1 MSSEAT
7 VKSDARPTLAKG
19 RAKLSISQRGK
30 LWRLLVSSLDPRA
43 LLHMLRM
50 ANYYNTNH
58 VRPRR
63 LIKMGKSPSI
73 SPDAIFSNPE
83 RISFGDNVHIGS
95 RSHIWAGPSLGR
107 ITIGDDV
114 LIGPDVMI
122 TAASYRFDDG
132 SPVTSQ
138 VMDEGDIT
146 IGDDVWLGA
155 KVVVLPGVSIGAGAI
170 IGASAVV
177 SKNIPDFAIAVGIP
191 ARVVGQRKRG

>member
-1 MSSEAT
+1 MSSELTA
-7 VKSDARPTLAKG
+7 KSESRGTLTSGAPKVPIS
-19 RAKLSISQRGK
+19 RFTKLM
-30 LWRLLVSSLDPRA
+30 RLLASSLDPRA
-43 LLHMLRM
+43 LLHMFRM

-63 LIKMGKSPSI
+63 LIKMGKAPAI
-73 SPDAIFSNPE
+73 SPDVIFSNPD
-83 RISFGDNVHIGS
+83 RISFGDNIHIGS
-95 RSHIWAGPSLGR
+95 RTHIWAGPSVGR

-132 SPVTSQ
+132 APVNGQ

-146 IGDDVWLGA
+146 IGHDVWLGA
-155 KVVVLPGVSIGAGAI
+155 KVVVLPGVTIGAGAI

-177 SKNIPDFAIAVGIP
+177 TKSIPEFAIAVGIP
-191 ARVVGQRKRG
+191 ARVVGARKHV

>member
-1 MSSEAT
+1 MSSELSA
-7 VKSDARPTLAKG
+7 KSETRTTLTGGSPKVPIS
-19 RAKLSISQRGK
+19 RSAKLV
-30 LWRLLVSSLDPRA
+30 RLLASSVDPRA
-43 LLHMLRM
+43 LLHMFRM

-83 RISFGDNVHIGS
+83 RISFGDNIHIGS
-95 RSHIWAGPSLGR
+95 RSHIWAGPSVGR

-138 VMDEGDIT
+138 VMDEGDIN
-146 IGDDVWLGA
+146 IGNDVWLGA
-155 KVVVLPGVSIGAGAI
+155 KVVVLPGVTIGVGAI
-170 IGASAVV
+170 VGASAVV
-177 SKNIPDFAIAVGIP
+177 TKNIPDFAIAVGIP
-191 ARVVGQRKRG
+191 ARVVGQRKRA